1 MKNFLRKIGLFAAL
15 ALALAIGLQALLSWR
30 MRDKILLGSDNLHLH
45 DQQAD
50 LVLLGSSRC
59 WAHFDPNFFEKE
71 FGTKAINIGMSGH
84 SEIDLNRLRLE
95 SYLAKNK
102 KPSFVIFNFDPMA
115 SPDSVNQGE
124 NYVLKDIYARYA
136 FWPDPYN
143 APILDFL
150 RYNWAEK
157 YIPGFAL
164 IKYKMVLPALR
175 PPKEVAYVTYGYE
188 NTMRHWDTVAQPPSG
203 VMKQYFF
210 KDNDVPAIS
219 RALAALKKTCDD
231 NHIKLLC
238 IQTPIYKSA
247 YDAKAFARSGAICK
261 QLGVDFLDTD
271 SEAFRNCIDCF
282 YNSNHMNR
290 TGVEKMN
297 AVLADD
303 ARLRQF
309 LQ

>member
-15 ALALAIGLQALLSWR
+15 TLALAIGLQALLSWR
-30 MRDKILLGSDNLHLH
+30 MRDKILVGSDNLHLH

-59 WAHFDPNFFEKE
+59 WAHLDPKFFEE
-71 FGTKAINIGMSGH
+71 TFGTKAINIGMSGH
-84 SEIDLNRLRLE
+84 SEIALNRLRLE

-102 KPSFVIFNFDPMA
+102 KPRFVIFNFDPMA

-136 FWPDPYN
+136 FFPDVHD

-150 RYNWAEK
+150 GYNWAEK
-157 YIPGFAL
+157 YVPGFAL

-175 PPKEVAYVTYGYE
+175 PPNEVAYVTYGYE
-188 NTMRHWDTVAQPPSG
+188 NTTRHWDTVAQPPSG
-203 VMKQYFF
+203 VMKKYFF
-210 KDNDVPAIS
+210 TEKDIPAIA
-219 RALAALKKTCDD
+219 RALADLKKTCDD
-231 NHIKLLC
+231 NNIKLLC
-238 IQTPIYKSA
+238 LQTPIYKAA
-247 YDAKAFARSGAICK
+247 YDAKAFARTGEICK
-261 QLGVDFLDTD
+261 KFGVAFLDTD
-271 SEAFRNCIDCF
+271 SDAFRNCIDCF

-297 AVLADD
+297 AILAND